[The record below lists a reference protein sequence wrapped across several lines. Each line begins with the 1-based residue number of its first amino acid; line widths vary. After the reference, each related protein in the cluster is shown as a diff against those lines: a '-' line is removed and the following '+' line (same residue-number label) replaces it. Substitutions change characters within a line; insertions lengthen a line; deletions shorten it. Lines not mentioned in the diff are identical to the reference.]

1 MVEGENDSMK
11 EQLENMIGSVE
22 SLTQERDQL
31 AEDKGK
37 LTKEMEKKL
46 EVAWYN
52 NITLFYY
59 L

>member
-46 EVAWYN
+46 EVA
-52 NITLFYY
+52 
-59 L
+59 

>member
-1 MVEGENDSMK
+1 MERLQARLTMVEGENDSMK

-46 EVAWYN
+46 EVA
-52 NITLFYY
+52 
-59 L
+59 

>member
-1 MVEGENDSMK
+1 MERLQARLTMVEGENDSMK

-46 EVAWYN
+46 EV
-52 NITLFYY
+52 L
-59 L
+59 